1 MKKYLRYPKK
11 IRNFAD
17 CAPSSSKGWRGPK
30 IKTQIHNMELQGK
43 IIQELPLLE
52 GVSKA
57 GKPWKKKE
65 WVLET
70 MGAYPRKVKFDFFG
84 DRADANPLV
93 VGQNYIITI
102 DIESREFNG
111 RWYTDVHGLSARPDA
126 AVGGGQF
133 GGSYTQAPAQDPF
146 GMSAP
151 AAAAAPSFPEPDSSD
166 DLPF

>member
-1 MKKYLRYPKK
+1 
-11 IRNFAD
+11 
-17 CAPSSSKGWRGPK
+17 
-30 IKTQIHNMELQGK
+30 MELQGK

-52 GVSKA
+52 GISKA

-70 MGAYPRKVKFDFFG
+70 MGAYPRKVKIDFFG

-93 VGQNYIITI
+93 VGQNYFITI

-111 RWYTDVHGLSARPDA
+111 RWYTDVHGISSRPDA
-126 AVGGGQF
+126 AAPADQF
-133 GGSYTQAPAQDPF
+133 GGGYGQPAQDPF
-146 GMSAP
+146 GMGAP
-151 AAAAAPSFPEPDSSD
+151 AAPAAPAFPAPDSSD